1 MDEKAKRRKFLKVA
15 LMFVIVMLCVI
26 THIAIRDCVHDGAL
40 EKSYAVFSIL
50 NLAVESVGIG
60 LIYKS
65 LFRKG

>member
-1 MDEKAKRRKFLKVA
+1 MDEKAERRKFLKVA

-26 THIAIRDCVHDGAL
+26 THSAILNCVHDGAL
-40 EKSYAVFSIL
+40 EKSYTVFSIL
-50 NLAVESVGIG
+50 NLAVESVGIV

>member
-1 MDEKAKRRKFLKVA
+1 MDERKKIRKILKVA

-26 THIAIRDCVHDGAL
+26 THSAIRDCVHDGAL
-40 EKSYAVFSIL
+40 EKSYTVFSIL

-65 LFRKG
+65 LFRKE

>member
-1 MDEKAKRRKFLKVA
+1 MDEKAERRKFLKVA

-26 THIAIRDCVHDGAL
+26 THSAVLNCVHDGAL
-40 EKSYAVFSIL
+40 EKSYTVFSIL

-60 LIYKS
+60 LICKS

>member
-1 MDEKAKRRKFLKVA
+1 MDEKAERRKFLKVA

-26 THIAIRDCVHDGAL
+26 THFAVLNCVHDGAL
-40 EKSYAVFSIL
+40 EKSYTVFSIL

-65 LFRKG
+65 LFRKE

>member
-1 MDEKAKRRKFLKVA
+1 MDEKAERRKFLKVA

-26 THIAIRDCVHDGAL
+26 THSAVWNCVHDGAL
-40 EKSYAVFSIL
+40 EKSYTVFSLL